1 MAQGI
6 DYEPNIPTRFTEAF
20 FNIIFPE
27 QPPRGVPAA
36 LSLPRSQ
43 HIISHET
50 PLAPTSTAA
59 YRDVYRTLLARQD
72 PQYDIVT
79 ARILR
84 AAESVLAG
92 SLEHFLANTQ
102 VRPGLSGIETRT
114 ADVYVYLRLVPA
126 KPGMSTTDRLLVDTS
141 GSWTPFEKWLDV
153 SPIFDIGKKR
163 FAKELVGTHGYEN
176 QFMWWFS
183 NGKTFRFLE
192 LPLEI
197 RSMIYV
203 QALGPVVEPAFESP
217 RISLGHGFRE
227 QNQKLSP
234 EDGLETHDAPNYAIL
249 HLNKQVYHE
258 AIQEGWEKT
267 WKRVTRYC
275 ALILLLYHCN
285 PRTAT
290 SFGLAN
296 PISVCAIRYVQLA
309 FPIQEHLKLFGI
321 AMAGR
326 ALRAWV
332 SKKFSSKQFRS
343 LNTLKHLE
351 LNFTTPKQY
360 GGVEVPADS
369 IDRASLVPLS
379 DIEHDDLLATG
390 EILQELIMAL
400 TVKHLSTIP
409 KITFSGSVEQ
419 DLQHKWMGLWS
430 RQKGGARIDD
440 DIDAAMA
447 ESQ

>member
-1 MAQGI
+1 M
-6 DYEPNIPTRFTEAF
+6 
-20 FNIIFPE
+20 
-27 QPPRGVPAA
+27 
-36 LSLPRSQ
+36 PRSQ

-50 PLAPTSTAA
+50 PLARTSTAA
-59 YRDVYRTLLARQD
+59 YHDVYRTLLARQD

-84 AAESVLAG
+84 AAESVLAC

-126 KPGMSTTDRLLVDTS
+126 KPGMSTFDRLLVDVS
-141 GSWTPFEKWLDV
+141 GAWTPFEKWLDV
-153 SPIFDIGKKR
+153 SPIFEIRKKR
-163 FAKELVGTHGYEN
+163 FVKGLVGSRGYEN
-176 QFMWWFS
+176 QFIWWTC
-183 NGKTFRFLE
+183 NRKTFRFLE

-203 QALGPVVEPAFESP
+203 QALGPVVEPAFEDSFEDP
-217 RISLGHGFRE
+217 RVSFGHGFRG
-227 QNQKLSP
+227 QNQKMSP
-234 EDGLETHDAPNYAIL
+234 EYGLETHDAPNYAIL

-267 WKRVTRYC
+267 WKRVTRYS
-275 ALILLLYHCN
+275 ALLELLFHCN

-296 PISVCAIRYVQLA
+296 TISFCAIRYVQLA
-309 FPIQEHLKLFGI
+309 FPIKEHLKLFGI

-326 ALRAWV
+326 TLRAWV
-332 SKKFSSKQFRS
+332 SVKFFSKQFRT

-369 IDRASLVPLS
+369 INRASLVPLS
-379 DIEHDDLLATG
+379 DIEHNDLLATG
-390 EILQELIMAL
+390 EILQELVMAL

-430 RQKGGARIDD
+430 RQKGGPRIDD